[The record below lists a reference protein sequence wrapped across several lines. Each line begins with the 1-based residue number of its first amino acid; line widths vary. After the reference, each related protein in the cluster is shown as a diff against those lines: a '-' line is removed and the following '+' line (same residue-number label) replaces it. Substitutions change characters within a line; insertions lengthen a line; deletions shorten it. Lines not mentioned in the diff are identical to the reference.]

1 MFTPLLLSLSP
12 VPSGS
17 VSSTVSILNLFLA
30 FFKLHSFLFSSCCFF
45 LGGKITETFHNNA
58 TVLHLYSAL
67 LQGSLFGSSWFK
79 NRADYSEATA
89 VFCLSNHSRGMK
101 SPLLSSLITSYR
113 QGQMRFNCTTDVWKP
128 ISHVC
133 IHLLFERVSFA
144 CMTEAETQLYTVC
157 EGLADMCDQ
166 SRWAAVCVCVC
177 LKCDSRWSGWGEA
190 QPDTHKSSGWRQF
203 TSSSSTWLNH
213 EWGNFPLSWSVVY
226 QRSSCV
232 LHQQLQ

>member
-30 FFKLHSFLFSSCCFF
+30 FLSFTHFSFHHVVFFWGVRSQKPSITMPRCCTFIQPSFK
-45 LGGKITETFHNNA
+45 
-58 TVLHLYSAL
+58 VVYSAPAGL
-67 LQGSLFGSSWFK
+67 KIGLIIQKPLRFFV
-79 NRADYSEATA
+79 YQTTA
-89 VFCLSNHSRGMK
+89 GGWSHRCSH
-101 SPLLSSLITSYR
+101 LSSHP
-113 QGQMRFNCTTDVWKP
+113 TDKDRWGLTVQPTYWKP

-166 SRWAAVCVCVC
+166 SRWAALCVCVCV
-177 LKCDSRWSGWGEA
+177 
-190 QPDTHKSSGWRQF
+190 
-203 TSSSSTWLNH
+203 
-213 EWGNFPLSWSVVY
+213 
-226 QRSSCV
+226 
-232 LHQQLQ
+232 